1 VNRRLLMIEIILLQ
15 RVQKLGHIGD
25 VVKVKPGYA
34 RNFLL
39 PQKKALRATA
49 QNRDLFEQ
57 KKSDLL
63 AENLQ
68 YQQEALALAETM
80 KGLSVIAVRQAGE
93 TGILYGSVSSRDV
106 SELVSTAGFK
116 ISRQHV
122 QIDTP
127 IKTIGLHDVRIVLH
141 PEVSLMVT
149 VNVAKSEDEA
159 RVQAATSKAASAKT
173 KETVVIEATE
183 AEVTTE
189 VEVSAS

>member
-1 VNRRLLMIEIILLQ
+1 MIEIILLQ